1 MDFSSP
7 TRALL
12 SLPRR
17 LPALPGDVLEAAQ
30 VLNQNNKIGGSNAGE
45 FNENE
50 AMANLESIEFLVGVD
65 QDRWEGLAVGLLLGT
80 EILVKAAA
88 AQSGREVYIDGPRV
102 PAEEKKIAEAGDAI
116 TSLKYTVEQISRLA
130 TLLYE
135 ATLKNLEHSEP
146 RIRTLVARAVGAHAT
161 WSVGLAIAGDDK
173 SKEVAQGHKVER
185 DAIHGQIIRSVNE
198 HIQQGRD
205 DSKKYSKSSTGA
217 LDDTTGWRAL
227 ETNWQCL
234 ACWIASMGSNYYQHL
249 VTDEGTG
256 DENAAMDLL
265 LQNLEYS
272 AVTHVNRHV
281 RAAAIAVLEQLIVAA
296 GNDTAYWHYLESGSL
311 RKTTVNILKAGLAD
325 NWSQVRMAASVLNRV
340 FWSTLQETCQFPTE
354 NLQKLYPILV
364 PRMCLNRFY
373 LAQGVKLYSHQ
384 TWKLVFPENGVQVV
398 AKTIAPVVRYY
409 VKMCDA
415 DNHVVRE
422 AACQAVAEL
431 AVKIGR
437 DEESAQVLQPHV
449 TILLQALLVCFHDES
464 WPVRDEACL
473 ACGIFCRA
481 YPEECRP
488 ELSTL
493 WTRWTE
499 QLTDQIWSVRADAA
513 VALGQ
518 ACQAYGQEFNDKLMD
533 FIKENLPAAKKQPKM
548 TMEEYK
554 ALQNNMEVHTE
565 NQLYSCGSLAPKL
578 KKKAGAGRIGC
589 SNCEINRP
597 KQPWEATDGCLYL
610 IRELIET
617 CNQPDS
623 VQPPLSD
630 ETLLPLLQEV
640 ADICRVSHF
649 PQSDEL
655 RATLWRQLP
664 SMMAAIGKL
673 RCKRLYLEVF
683 LDLLMRNLESR
694 TASAISKHAAGTC
707 AAELSNLVGPNIFR
721 GRLYDDYQKEVLD
734 RVLRERQM
742 EEQNMSPMMHE
753 QQQQTQFSPFEP
765 PGLLDTPYSQK
776 MQPGL
781 PEGFINK
788 QYIHQPHK
796 ERDTGS
802 RHPGID
808 NSISI

>member
-1 MDFSSP
+1 MTNNNSTNAQESIQK
-7 TRALL
+7 
-12 SLPRR
+12 
-17 LPALPGDVLEAAQ
+17 EAAE
-30 VLNQNNKIGGSNAGE
+30 NFENIG
-45 FNENE
+45 
-50 AMANLESIEFLVGVD
+50 FLIQAEG
-65 QDRWEGLAVGLLLGT
+65 DRWESLAVGLLLGT
-80 EILVKAAA
+80 EVLVKAAE
-88 AQSGREVYIDGPRV
+88 SYSSSEVYIDGPRV
-102 PAEEKKIAEAGDAI
+102 PEEEKVSESSQDSIVSAN
-116 TSLKYTVEQISRLA
+116 YTLEQISRLA
-130 TLLYE
+130 TVLYK
-135 ATLKNLEHSEP
+135 ATLQYLEHSEP

-161 WSVGLAIAGDDK
+161 WSVGLPALYPDQPDLL
-173 SKEVAQGHKVER
+173 EVHKMER
-185 DAIHGQIIRSVNE
+185 DAIHEQIIRSVND

-205 DSKKYSKSSTGA
+205 DAEMYSKTSAGA

-234 ACWIASMGSNYYQHL
+234 ACWIASLGSNYYMHL
-249 VTDEGTG
+249 VQESNETTDSG
-256 DENAAMDLL
+256 ASMDVL

-272 AVTHVNRHV
+272 AITHVNRHV

-296 GNDTAYWHYLESGSL
+296 GNDAKYWPFLESGGL
-311 RKTTVNILKAGLAD
+311 RKTTVKILKAGLAD

-340 FWSTLQETCQFPTE
+340 FWSTLQETCKFPTT
-354 NLQKLYPILV
+354 NLQQLYPILV
-364 PRMCLNRFY
+364 PHMCLNRFY

-384 TWKLVFPENGVQVV
+384 TWKLVFPNNGVEVV
-398 AKTIAPVVRYY
+398 AQTIAPLVRYY

-422 AACQAVAEL
+422 GACQAVAEL
-431 AVKIGR
+431 AVKIGM
-437 DEESAQVLQPHV
+437 DPQNAHVLQPHV
-449 TILLQALLVCFHDES
+449 VILLQALLMCFHDES

-481 YPEECRP
+481 YPEECRIEMP
-488 ELSTL
+488 TL

-518 ACQAYGQEFNDKLMD
+518 ACQAYGQDFFDKLMV

-554 ALQNNMEVHTE
+554 AWQNSIDAHTE

-589 SNCEINRP
+589 SSCDVNRP

-617 CNQPDS
+617 CSQPDS
-623 VQPPLSD
+623 VLPPLSD
-630 ETLLPLLQEV
+630 DILLPLLQEA

-664 SMMAAIGKL
+664 GIMTAIGKL
-673 RCKRLYLEVF
+673 RCKRLYLEIF
-683 LDLLMRNLESR
+683 LDLLMRNIESR
-694 TASAISKHAAGTC
+694 SASALSRHAAIAC
-707 AAELSNLVGPNIFR
+707 AYELSTLVGPNIFR

-734 RVLRERQM
+734 KALMERDM
-742 EEQNMSPMMHE
+742 EEGSLDPMMHP

-781 PEGFINK
+781 PEGFMN
-788 QYIHQPHK
+788 HQQQQQAAS
-796 ERDTGS
+796 S
-802 RHPGID
+802 RHSGIGD
-808 NSISI
+808 SISM

>member
-7 TRALL
+7 SRALQ

-17 LPALPGDVLEAAQ
+17 RPALPENVIQAAQ
-30 VLNQNNKIGGSNAGE
+30 VLIKNNNGDITSKESEAEENFTNISLLIKAEGE
-45 FNENE
+45 
-50 AMANLESIEFLVGVD
+50 
-65 QDRWEGLAVGLLLGT
+65 RWENLAVGLLLGT
-80 EILVKAAA
+80 EVLAKAAEA
-88 AQSGREVYIDGPRV
+88 KSSSEVYIDGPRV
-102 PAEEKKIAEAGDAI
+102 PEEEKVADTKDSVVSAN
-116 TSLKYTVEQISRLA
+116 YTLDHISRLA
-130 TLLYE
+130 TILYQ
-135 ATLKNLEHSEP
+135 ATLEHLEHSEP

-161 WSVGLAIAGDDK
+161 WSVGLDQSDL
-173 SKEVAQGHKVER
+173 SETHNVER
-185 DAIHGQIIRSVNE
+185 ETIHEQIVRSVNE

-205 DSKKYSKSSTGA
+205 DAEKYSKSSTGA

-234 ACWIASMGSNYYQHL
+234 ACWIASLGSNYYAHL
-249 VTDEGTG
+249 MKD
-256 DENAAMDLL
+256 DSSDDAMQTL

-272 AVTHVNRHV
+272 AITHVNRHV

-296 GNDTAYWHYLESGSL
+296 GNDPQYWEFLESGGL
-311 RKTTVNILKAGLAD
+311 RKSTVKILKAGLAD

-340 FWSTLQETCQFPTE
+340 FWSTLQETCQFPTS
-354 NLQKLYPILV
+354 NLEKLYPVLV

-384 TWKLVFPENGVQVV
+384 TWKMVFPNNGAQAV
-398 AKTIAPVVRYY
+398 AQTIAPVVRYY
-409 VKMCDA
+409 VQMCDA

-422 AACQAVAEL
+422 GACQAVAEL
-431 AVKIGR
+431 AVKIGM
-437 DEESAQVLQPHV
+437 DPEQAHVLQPHV
-449 TILLQALLVCFHDES
+449 VILLQALLMCFHDES

-481 YPEECRP
+481 YPEECKLEMP
-488 ELSTL
+488 TL

-518 ACQAYGQEFNDKLMD
+518 ACQAYGHEFFDKLMA

-554 ALQNNMEVHTE
+554 AWQNDIQAHTE

-589 SNCEINRP
+589 SSCDVNRP

-623 VQPPLSD
+623 VQPPLGD
-630 ETLLPLLQEV
+630 DILLPLLQEV

-664 SMMAAIGKL
+664 GMMNAIGKL

-683 LDLLMRNLESR
+683 LDLLMRNIESR
-694 TASAISKHAAGTC
+694 TASAISRHAAIAC
-707 AAELSNLVGPNIFR
+707 AYELGQLVGPNILR
-721 GRLYDDYQKEVLD
+721 GRLYDDYQKEALD
-734 RVLRERQM
+734 RALRERAM
-742 EEQNMSPMMHE
+742 EESVMSPMMQQ

-781 PEGFINK
+781 PEGFMN
-788 QYIHQPHK
+788 HQQQQAAAAI
-796 ERDTGS
+796 
-802 RHPGID
+802 RHPGFED
-808 NSISI
+808 TISM

>member
-7 TRALL
+7 TRALT

-17 LPALPGDVLEAAQ
+17 RPALSDEILGHAQ
-30 VLNQNNKIGGSNAGE
+30 VLIDNNNSNNAKNDTDEKILN
-45 FNENE
+45 
-50 AMANLESIEFLVGVD
+50 SIMFLVHSD
-65 QDRWEGLAVGLLLGT
+65 EERWESLAVGKLLAT
-80 EILVKAAA
+80 EILTKAAVVSH
-88 AQSGREVYIDGPRV
+88 SGNTAVYIDGPRV
-102 PAEEKKIAEAGDAI
+102 PDEEKKTDKVEDTI
-116 TSLKYTVEQISRLA
+116 TSRFYTNEQVSQLA

-135 ATLKNLEHSEP
+135 STLKHLEHNEP

-161 WSVGLAIAGDDK
+161 WSVGLATGNEL
-173 SKEVAQGHKVER
+173 SER
-185 DAIHGQIIRSVNE
+185 HRLERNTIHSQIIRSVNE
-198 HIQQGRD
+198 HILVGRD
-205 DSKKYSKSSTGA
+205 TAEKYSKSSTGA

-234 ACWIASMGSNYYQHL
+234 ACWIASLGSNYYEH
-249 VTDEGTG
+249 VNDDSGC
-256 DENAAMDLL
+256 DMNLL
-265 LQNLEYS
+265 LENLEYS

-281 RAAAIAVLEQLIVAA
+281 RAVAIAVLEQLIVAA
-296 GNDTAYWHYLESGSL
+296 GDDKAYWSFLENGSL
-311 RKTTVNILKAGLAD
+311 RKTTVKVLKAGLAD
-325 NWSQVRMAASVLNRV
+325 NWSQVRMAASVMNRI
-340 FWSTLQETCQFPTE
+340 FWRTLQETCQFPSE
-354 NLQKLYPILV
+354 NLELLFPILV

-398 AKTIAPVVRYY
+398 TKTVAPVVRYY
-409 VKMCDA
+409 VQMCDA

-422 AACQAVAEL
+422 GACQAVAEL
-431 AVKIGR
+431 AVKIGM
-437 DEESAQVLQPHV
+437 DEQNATVLQPHV
-449 TILLQALLVCFHDES
+449 TILLQALLMCFHDES

-488 ELSTL
+488 ELETL

-518 ACQAYGQEFNDKLMD
+518 AWQAYGEDFFDRLMA
-533 FIKENLPAAKKQPKM
+533 FIRENLPAAKKQPKM
-548 TMEEYK
+548 TMSEYK
-554 ALQNNMEVHTE
+554 ALQNNLDAHTE

-589 SNCEINRP
+589 GNCDVNRP

-617 CNQPDS
+617 CNQSDS
-623 VQPPLSD
+623 MQSLLTD
-630 ETLLPLLQEV
+630 KILLPLMQEV

-664 SMMAAIGKL
+664 GMMMAIGKV

-694 TASAISKHAAGTC
+694 TASTISKHAAGSC
-707 AAELSNLVGPNIFR
+707 AYELGVLVGPNIFR
-721 GRLYDDYQKEVLD
+721 GRLSDNHQKEALD
-734 RVLRERQM
+734 RVLREREIEERSIATIMQPQQM
-742 EEQNMSPMMHE
+742 RL
-753 QQQQTQFSPFEP
+753 SPFEP
-765 PGLLDTPYSQK
+765 PGLLDTPIE
-776 MQPGL
+776 PGF
-781 PEGFINK
+781 PQEFANQQQVAGMGNNTTTVTDN
-788 QYIHQPHK
+788 H
-796 ERDTGS
+796 
-802 RHPGID
+802 HPGVD
-808 NSISI
+808 DSISM

>member
-7 TRALL
+7 SRALQ

-17 LPALPGDVLEAAQ
+17 RPALPEKVLEKAQ
-30 VLNQNNKIGGSNAGE
+30 VLIRNNNSKDNCE
-45 FNENE
+45 KE
-50 AMANLESIEFLVGVD
+50 AAENLESISCLIQADEN
-65 QDRWEGLAVGLLLGT
+65 RWESLAVGLLLGT
-80 EILVKAAA
+80 EVLSKAAEG
-88 AQSGREVYIDGPRV
+88 QNRSEVYIDGPRV
-102 PAEEKKIAEAGDAI
+102 PAEEKKQQDEDAVV
-116 TSLKYTVEQISRLA
+116 TASYSLDQISSLATILYKA
-130 TLLYE
+130 TLLH
-135 ATLKNLEHSEP
+135 LEHSEP

-161 WSVGLAIAGDDK
+161 WSVGLQSDK
-173 SKEVAQGHKVER
+173 TEIHKVER
-185 DAIHGQIIRSVNE
+185 DAIHDQIIQSVNE

-205 DSKKYSKSSTGA
+205 DAQKYSKSSAGA

-234 ACWIASMGSNYYQHL
+234 ACWIASLGSNYFQHL
-249 VTDEGTG
+249 QDE
-256 DENAAMDLL
+256 EQMW
-265 LQNLEYS
+265 QNLEYS

-296 GNDTAYWHYLESGSL
+296 GNDSTYWHLLESGGL
-311 RKTTVNILKAGLAD
+311 RMTTVKILKAGLAD

-340 FWSTLQETCQFPTE
+340 FWSTLQESCKFPTE
-354 NLQKLYPILV
+354 NLEKLYPVLV

-384 TWKLVFPENGVQVV
+384 TWKLVFPDNGVHVV
-398 AKTIAPVVRYY
+398 VQTIAPVVRYY
-409 VKMCDA
+409 VQMCDA

-422 AACQAVAEL
+422 GACQAVAEL
-431 AVKIGR
+431 AVKIGM
-437 DEESAQVLQPHV
+437 DPEIAYVLQPHV
-449 TILLQALLVCFHDES
+449 VILLQALLMCFHDES

-481 YPEECRP
+481 YPEECRVEMP
-488 ELSTL
+488 TL

-518 ACQAYGQEFNDKLMD
+518 ACQAYGPEFFDKLMG

-548 TMEEYK
+548 TVEEYK
-554 ALQNNMEVHTE
+554 AWQNSVEAHTE

-589 SNCEINRP
+589 SSCDVNRP

-623 VQPPLSD
+623 AMPPLGD
-630 ETLLPLLQEV
+630 DVLMPLLQEV

-664 SMMAAIGKL
+664 GMMAAVGKM
-673 RCKRLYLEVF
+673 RCKRLYLELF
-683 LDLLMRNLESR
+683 LELLMRNIESR
-694 TASAISKHAAGTC
+694 TASAISRHAAIAC
-707 AAELSNLVGPNIFR
+707 AYELGQLVGPNILR
-721 GRLYDDYQKEVLD
+721 GRIYDDYRKEALD
-734 RVLRERQM
+734 RALREREM
-742 EEQNMSPMMHE
+742 EEHNMSPMM
-753 QQQQTQFSPFEP
+753 QDMQQQTQFSPFEP

-781 PEGFINK
+781 PEGFMN
-788 QYIHQPHK
+788 HQQQAAAAAI
-796 ERDTGS
+796 
-802 RHPGID
+802 RHPGGFED
-808 NSISI
+808 NISM

>member
-7 TRALL
+7 SRALQSL
-12 SLPRR
+12 SRR
-17 LPALPGDVLEAAQ
+17 RPALPDDVLEAAQ
-30 VLNQNNKIGGSNAGE
+30 VLIANNKSLNHSAL
-45 FNENE
+45 E
-50 AMANLESIEFLVGVD
+50 AEQNSEKIDFLIQAD
-65 QDRWEGLAVGLLLGT
+65 IHRWESLAVGLLLGT
-80 EILVKAAA
+80 EVLARAAEGPN
-88 AQSGREVYIDGPRV
+88 SSEVYIDGPRV
-102 PAEEKKIAEAGDAI
+102 PAEEKKQQAEEDAVI
-116 TSLKYTVEQISRLA
+116 CANYTSEQISKLA
-130 TLLYE
+130 TILYN
-135 ATLKNLEHSEP
+135 ATLQHLEHSEP

-161 WSVGLAIAGDDK
+161 WSVGLKDSRQQEA
-173 SKEVAQGHKVER
+173 HKIER
-185 DAIHGQIIRSVNE
+185 NAIHEQIMNSVND

-205 DSKKYSKSSTGA
+205 DAEKYSKSSTGA

-234 ACWIASMGSNYYQHL
+234 ACWIASLGSNYYLHL
-249 VTDEGTG
+249 DYAGG
-256 DENAAMDLL
+256 AGASMDLL
-265 LQNLEYS
+265 LKNLEYS

-296 GNDTAYWHYLESGSL
+296 GNDPAYWELLESGGL
-311 RKTTVNILKAGLAD
+311 RMTTVKILKAGLAD

-340 FWSTLQETCQFPTE
+340 FWSTLQETCQFSTE
-354 NLQKLYPILV
+354 NLEKLYPILV

-384 TWKLVFPENGVQVV
+384 TWKMVFPDNGPQVV
-398 AKTIAPVVRYY
+398 VQTIAPVVRYY
-409 VKMCDA
+409 VQMCDA

-422 AACQAVAEL
+422 GACQAVAEL
-431 AVKIGR
+431 AVKIGM
-437 DEESAQVLQPHV
+437 DPENAHVLQPHV
-449 TILLQALLVCFHDES
+449 VILLQALLMCFHDES

-481 YPEECRP
+481 YPEECRVEMP
-488 ELSTL
+488 TL

-518 ACQAYGQEFNDKLMD
+518 ACQAYGQEFFDKLME

-548 TMEEYK
+548 TLQEYK
-554 ALQNNMEVHTE
+554 AWQNSIEAHTE

-589 SNCEINRP
+589 SSCDVNRP

-623 VQPPLSD
+623 IMPPLGD
-630 ETLLPLLQEV
+630 DILLPLLQEV

-664 SMMAAIGKL
+664 GMMTAVGKM

-683 LDLLMRNLESR
+683 LDLLMRNIESR
-694 TASAISKHAAGTC
+694 TASAISRHAAIACAHELGT
-707 AAELSNLVGPNIFR
+707 LVGPNILR
-721 GRLYDDYQKEVLD
+721 GRIYDDYQRDALD
-734 RVLRERQM
+734 RALRERAI
-742 EEQNMSPMMHE
+742 EEGNMSPMMMQ

-781 PEGFINK
+781 PEGFMN
-788 QYIHQPHK
+788 HQQQK
-796 ERDTGS
+796 AAAAI
-802 RHPGID
+802 RHPGIGD
-808 NSISI
+808 SISM